1 MFVLFVGAT
10 AMRPVPPVLLR
21 PAAATDPRLRAA
33 ILLQQEPGKDGRVI
47 RLPPREAWG
56 VLLACQVTII
66 AAVFGWMVAFA
77 PEQLRVDAERR
88 RTDCVQLPLQPLR
101 GAWVPIQPLTYPGPN
116 PNPHPNQVRAC
127 RSWRMDY
134 CRPSR
139 CASGAVMLR
148 AAVTPGRRGWS
159 VARRA
164 LTPKH
169 RACCASGAAS
179 RRTSGGAPPSRRP
192 PSPSPSR
199 AAAARPRPLLR
210 QPLSPIST
218 GPPRQP
224 GQLRQPLRWPRCQP
238 LGRRRSSSA
247 DPAPLAPTP
256 TVRVHLLTL
265 TLALTLTPTLALTLT
280 LALALALT
288 LTLTLTLA
296 LALTLTRGRTRS
308 SSSRSSTRAILSSA
322 SATVASATP
331 APRAAAM
338 AVRMRSGSALEKRW
352 GGRELVAASSGG

>member
-1 MFVLFVGAT
+1 MPVRSRSSPRPSDGWWPSLLNSCAWMQSAGERT
-10 AMRPVPPVLLR
+10 ASSCRSSRYV
-21 PAAATDPRLRAA
+21 
-33 ILLQQEPGKDGRVI
+33 
-47 RLPPREAWG
+47 
-56 VLLACQVTII
+56 
-66 AAVFGWMVAFA
+66 
-77 PEQLRVDAERR
+77 
-88 RTDCVQLPLQPLR
+88 
-101 GAWVPIQPLTYPGPN
+101 
-116 PNPHPNQVRAC
+116 VRAC

-134 CRPSR
+134 CRSSR

-169 RACCASGAAS
+169 RECCASGAEHFP

-224 GQLRQPLRWPRCQP
+224 GQLRQPPRQPPRLCQPPPRQPLRWPRCQP

-247 DPAPLAPTP
+247 DPARPAPTP

-280 LALALALT
+280 LALALALALTLT

-296 LALTLTRGRTRS
+296 LALALTLTLSLTR
-308 SSSRSSTRAILSSA
+308 
-322 SATVASATP
+322 
-331 APRAAAM
+331 PRPQ
-338 AVRMRSGSALEKRW
+338 VCGNDPPTFLT
-352 GGRELVAASSGG
+352 LP